1 MTSKIL
7 ASSRE
12 ITLLSSKALRDLV
25 EDTWQEYLG
34 LSPQEEEIEGGKLQ
48 GSNFLLRAFL
58 FLSTNHFH
66 SHFIGENR
74 TWPSCTE
81 VWEMSLTGQMYPN
94 LNSIVTQERD
104 GGFWWKPRHLCQQ
117 ILDSFVSTVQALKFS
132 FNK

>member
-7 ASSRE
+7 TSSRE

-34 LSPQEEEIEGGKLQ
+34 FSPQEEEIEGETLQ
-48 GSNFLLRAFL
+48 GSNFLLRRAFL

-66 SHFIGENR
+66 SHFIGKNM

-94 LNSIVTQERD
+94 LNSIVMQER
-104 GGFWWKPRHLCQQ
+104 GGFWWKPRYLCQQ
-117 ILDSFVSTVQALKFS
+117 MLDSFVSNVQALKFS